1 MAADSASVY
10 CAADEPIYCD
20 KCAMLLNGATQFE
33 DHKIGKKHKKNSIAS
48 TSTGFEE
55 KKRAKD
61 KGIVIPKGTAV
72 LIEQSA
78 LLDDAVGSYIRN
90 LSLRA
95 MLRSML

>member
-10 CAADEPIYCD
+10 CAADEPFHCD
-20 KCAMLLNGATQFE
+20 TCYRWLNGLAAFE
-33 DHKIGKKHKKNSIAS
+33 DHKIGEKHKKNSIAS
-48 TSTGFEE
+48 TGFKE

-78 LLDDAVGSYIRN
+78 LLDDAVRSYIRN
-90 LSLRA
+90 LSRRA
-95 MLRSML
+95 MLRSKL

>member
-20 KCAMLLNGATQFE
+20 KCAKLLNGATQFE
-33 DHKIGKKHKKNSIAS
+33 DHRIGKKHKKNGIARKRK
-48 TSTGFEE
+48 GFEE

-61 KGIVIPKGTAV
+61 KGIVIHKGTAV

-95 MLRSML
+95 MLRSKL

>member
-10 CAADEPIYCD
+10 CAADEPFHCD
-20 KCAMLLNGATQFE
+20 KCDRWLNGLAAFE
-33 DHKIGKKHKKNSIAS
+33 DHTIGKKHRKNSRAQNM
-48 TSTGFEE
+48 TGFEE
-55 KKRAKD
+55 EKRAKD

-95 MLRSML
+95 MLRSKL

>member
-10 CAADEPIYCD
+10 CAADEPFHCD
-20 KCAMLLNGATQFE
+20 TCDRWLNGLAAFE
-33 DHKIGKKHKKNSIAS
+33 DHKIGEKHKKNSIAS
-48 TSTGFEE
+48 TGFKE

-61 KGIVIPKGTAV
+61 KGIVIPKGTAL

-78 LLDDAVGSYIRN
+78 LVDDAVASYIRN

-95 MLRSML
+95 LLRSKM

>member
-10 CAADEPIYCD
+10 CAADEPFHCD
-20 KCAMLLNGATQFE
+20 TCYRWLNGLAAFE
-33 DHKIGKKHKKNSIAS
+33 DHKIGEKHKKNSIARKRK
-48 TSTGFEE
+48 GFEE

-61 KGIVIPKGTAV
+61 KGIVIPKGTAL

-78 LLDDAVGSYIRN
+78 LVDDAVASYIRN

-95 MLRSML
+95 LLRSKM